1 MEAVARMEEGLNGE
15 GKSVRD
21 SPVPA
26 KRKTA
31 DDDEKDSEMTLNT
44 YLPRVFVLSPEALK
58 HSTRCRLL
66 MPGGAR

>member
-26 KRKTA
+26 NRKTA
-31 DDDEKDSEMTLNT
+31 DDDDEKDSEMTLC
-44 YLPRVFVLSPEALK
+44 PGPG
-58 HSTRCRLL
+58 RLFADAA
-66 MPGGAR
+66 PVH

>member
-1 MEAVARMEEGLNGE
+1 MEEGLNGE

-31 DDDEKDSEMTLNT
+31 DDDDDDEDEKDSEMTLNT
-44 YLPRVFVLSPEALK
+44 YRRDALPTGGKNFVLADGPW
-58 HSTRCRLL
+58 
-66 MPGGAR
+66 

>member
-1 MEAVARMEEGLNGE
+1 MEEGLNGE

-31 DDDEKDSEMTLNT
+31 DDDDDDEDEKDSEMTLNT
-44 YLPRVFVLSPEALK
+44 YS
-58 HSTRCRLL
+58 RLTSGVGNVSRL
-66 MPGGAR
+66 AAGRASKRYASLL